1 MNKEQ
6 IKLLNK
12 MKILIRKGKRRF
24 KERKDRS
31 YKDALAKLYLTEE
44 HAWKHILS
52 LNSNMY
58 FIDPKPN
65 YYKDN
70 NTLIFKKII
79 NNYKVYIKLK
89 IDFINGEE
97 IVCWSFHKDGE

>member
-1 MNKEQ
+1 MNQQQ
-6 IKLLNK
+6 IILLNK
-12 MKILIRKGKRRF
+12 MKKLIRKGKRRF

-31 YKDALAKLYLTEE
+31 YKDALASLYLTEE
-44 HAWKHILS
+44 QAWKHILT

-79 NNYKVYIKLK
+79 NSYKVYIKLK
-89 IDFINGEE
+89 IELINGEE
-97 IVCWSFHKDGE
+97 VVCWSFHKDGE